1 MLAVPRK
8 LAAQNREKEN
18 SEFQKV
24 VDEQRQT
31 QVCSLPSS
39 LNLDEVNKLV

>member
-1 MLAVPRK
+1 MGEDDATGLLALQRK

-24 VDEQRQT
+24 VEEQRQT
-31 QVCSLPSS
+31 QVLFHA
-39 LNLDEVNKLV
+39 